1 MLSRVKIQN
10 FKSIGEPGV
19 DLELKPLTFLV
30 GPNGGGK
37 SSILEGIG
45 ITVQRADG
53 SQLTN
58 FPANYDI
65 MPEGEGLQSLTEMH
79 YSDVGSSGQH
89 LGAKY
94 DLRGETMEPLEGP
107 GSPPQSEFTLTKCR
121 ALWSDHQAQTFLL
134 SSERGA
140 VRYDTDTRGQPAWVG
155 RQGEDLLP
163 VLAYVFGPNGDEE
176 AAARIT
182 KWADR
187 FGLRSLTPGLSGRE
201 RIGAAY
207 HDSELDVR
215 PNLALA
221 SSGSRQILAV
231 ITQLFHA
238 PTQSLLM
245 IEEPEISLHPKAQI
259 DVLEMFA
266 EAIKG
271 DKQIIATTHSL
282 FMMQGIG
289 YAVHKGWLKPD
300 QVAVYHVEKKK
311 GTGTTSKR
319 LPLSEKGYIKGWVP
333 SFAKVE
339 GQLLR
344 EWTKNLPEE

>member
-37 SSILEGIG
+37 SSILEAIG
-45 ITVQRADG
+45 VTVQRADG
-53 SQLTN
+53 RQLTS
-58 FPANYDI
+58 FPTKQDI
-65 MPEGEGLQSLTEMH
+65 LPVGEGLQSSTEIH
-79 YSDVGSSGQH
+79 YSAVGSSGQH

-94 DLRGETMEPLEGP
+94 DLRGENVEHLEGA
-107 GSPPQSEFTLTKCR
+107 GSPQSDLTSTECG
-121 ALWSDHQAQTFLL
+121 ALWSAHRTHTFLL
-134 SSERGA
+134 SSVRGF
-140 VRYDTDTRGQPAWVG
+140 VRYETDTHSPPAWIG
-155 RQGEDLLP
+155 PQGEDLLK

-176 AAARIT
+176 TRARIT
-182 KWADR
+182 KWAER
-187 FGLRSLTPGLSGRE
+187 FGVRSLAPGFSGSE
-201 RIGAAY
+201 RIGAAF
-207 HDSELDVR
+207 HDSELGVR

-238 PTQSLLM
+238 PAGSLLM

-259 DVLEMFA
+259 DALEMFA
-266 EAIKG
+266 EEIKE
-271 DKQIIATTHSL
+271 DKQIIATTHSHFL
-282 FMMQGIG
+282 LQGIG
-289 YAVHKGWLKPD
+289 YAVHKGWLEPD

-311 GTGTTSKR
+311 GTGTVAKR
-319 LPLSEKGYIKGWVP
+319 LPVKKTGYIKGWIP

-339 GQLLR
+339 SAMLR
-344 EWTKNLPEE
+344 EWAKTLPRD

>member
-45 ITVQRADG
+45 ITVRRGDG
-53 SQLTN
+53 LQLTD
-58 FPANYDI
+58 FPAKHHI
-65 MPEGEGLQSLTEMH
+65 LPEGEGFQSLTEVY
-79 YSDVGSSGQH
+79 YSDVGLSGQH

-94 DLRGETMEPLEGP
+94 ELLGENMEPLEGP
-107 GSPPQSEFTLTKCR
+107 GSPPLSEHALTKCR
-121 ALWSDHQAQTFLL
+121 ALWSDHQAHTFLL
-134 SSERGA
+134 SSVRGGI
-140 VRYDTDTRGQPAWVG
+140 RYDIDTRGQPAWIG
-155 RQGEDLLP
+155 PQGEHLLP

-176 AAARIT
+176 AAGRIA

-187 FGLRSLTPGLSGRE
+187 FGVRRLTPGLSGKE
-201 RIGAAY
+201 RMGAAF
-207 HDSELDVR
+207 HDGELGVR

-231 ITQLFHA
+231 ITQLFWA
-238 PTQSLLM
+238 PKGSLLM

-266 EAIKG
+266 EAIKQ

-289 YAVHKGWLKPD
+289 YAVHKGWLEPD

-311 GTGTTSKR
+311 GTGTESKR